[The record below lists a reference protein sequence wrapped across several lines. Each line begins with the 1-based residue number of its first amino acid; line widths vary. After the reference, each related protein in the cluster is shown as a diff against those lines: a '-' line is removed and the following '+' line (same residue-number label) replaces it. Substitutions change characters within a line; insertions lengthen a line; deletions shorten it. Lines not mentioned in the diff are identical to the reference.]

1 MRFGRKAIV
10 LQKWA
15 RPVSASRNDMAL
27 IKLESRFTQVEPAL
41 YRAPPST
48 RPDVLVVGYPG
59 ENIMQARGSTLR
71 CMSAGCMYEVAGRA
85 KLSGDKML
93 EYRLSTAHGNYTHS
107 RTRP

>member
-10 LQKWA
+10 LQRWA
-15 RPVSASRNDMAL
+15 RPGSSSRNDMAL
-27 IKLESRFTQVEPAL
+27 VKLESRFRQVEPAL

-59 ENIMQARGSTLR
+59 ENTMQARGSTLR
-71 CMSAGCMYEVAGRA
+71 CVPAGCMYEVAGRA
-85 KLSGDKML
+85 KLNEGKML
-93 EYRLSTAHGNYTHS
+93 EYRLSTAQGNYTHS